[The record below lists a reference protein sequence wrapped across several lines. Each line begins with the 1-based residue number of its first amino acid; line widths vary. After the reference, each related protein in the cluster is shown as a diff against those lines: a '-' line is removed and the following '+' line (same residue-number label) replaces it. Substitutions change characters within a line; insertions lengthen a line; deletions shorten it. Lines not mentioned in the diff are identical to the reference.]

1 MPASPHEFFRI
12 GTRHLLTAPTL
23 GGAPHSRR
31 GGLGSDAFDLRM
43 SDQFSGLAIL
53 APPGD
58 QGWQFAKDSI
68 QSYWPS
74 VCDKSHSLLARD
86 ERQD

>member
-1 MPASPHEFFRI
+1 
-12 GTRHLLTAPTL
+12 
-23 GGAPHSRR
+23 
-31 GGLGSDAFDLRM
+31 M

-53 APPGD
+53 ALPGD